1 MEEITLKKRL
11 QVVELYFSGLSFD
24 QISAKSGVSKGS
36 VANIINELKAG
47 NFPEVAD
54 ITDQIE
60 TLRELSVT
68 INKLKIT
75 VGKSAVG
82 IALLNRI
89 YELNLDPADMERWPL
104 LLHNIKSQ
112 DDAHEIIEAAYAVR
126 GIQEETGLSLG
137 ALEEKVKNLGEKAKE
152 LETII
157 DKIEEVKNELSALA
171 INKKDLTEK
180 VSSLDDKF
188 DWLKPRVQELEKRE
202 KLLLDR
208 YESRLIEANKADE
221 TLNILKLEMKKLQK
235 TGLTVQGL
243 TDFNIKLELVAKRH
257 NLKPSV
263 VRQRLLLEL
272 RNLEKGLGLETLVQ
286 TQKQILKETNQ
297 AITKQNANK
306 LSLEAVVNDLQQQKQ
321 NLEAVIKETTTS
333 VRLQIENIVP
343 AAKNTMKQITG
354 DLKSGCSEVLAEV
367 RQLKE
372 DSIQVGQEI
381 GQYEGILKE
390 GEWVK
395 KLTELIHG
403 GDSINAKDVK
413 TIALLVNQNISVW
426 LEQHN
431 MNSPDTGLLAIN
443 TKKFLEEFVK
453 WPV

>member
-112 DDAHEIIEAAYAVR
+112 DDAQEIIEAAYAVR

-243 TDFNIKLELVAKRH
+243 TDFNVKLELVAKRH

-263 VRQRLLLEL
+263 VRQRLILEL
-272 RNLEKGLGLETLVQ
+272 RNLNKGLGLETLVQ

-367 RQLKE
+367 RQLKA

>member
-188 DWLKPRVQELEKRE
+188 DWLKPRVQ
-202 KLLLDR
+202 
-208 YESRLIEANKADE
+208 
-221 TLNILKLEMKKLQK
+221 
-235 TGLTVQGL
+235 
-243 TDFNIKLELVAKRH
+243 
-257 NLKPSV
+257 
-263 VRQRLLLEL
+263 
-272 RNLEKGLGLETLVQ
+272 
-286 TQKQILKETNQ
+286 
-297 AITKQNANK
+297 
-306 LSLEAVVNDLQQQKQ
+306 
-321 NLEAVIKETTTS
+321 
-333 VRLQIENIVP
+333 
-343 AAKNTMKQITG
+343 
-354 DLKSGCSEVLAEV
+354 
-367 RQLKE
+367 
-372 DSIQVGQEI
+372 
-381 GQYEGILKE
+381 
-390 GEWVK
+390 
-395 KLTELIHG
+395 
-403 GDSINAKDVK
+403 
-413 TIALLVNQNISVW
+413 
-426 LEQHN
+426 
-431 MNSPDTGLLAIN
+431 
-443 TKKFLEEFVK
+443 
-453 WPV
+453 